1 MNIRN
6 TQGMEAVQEL
16 AHTIEQEVPNL
27 AVTVLS
33 KPDFY
38 VGQKNALPGIE
49 IAVSGDSN
57 VKYAVCL
64 DNGKW
69 KVFFPNQRRR
79 HLEGDASKGPGD
91 IARFIA
97 KDLATAGAAIKE
109 PEPPEWAAVRNESGR
124 SARIKLH
131 ESNLNRITFKDV
143 RKALD
148 KLQTDGHLNNAL
160 HEITALC
167 SYVGNHIANTD
178 PDVKDNKLTVLERK
192 IVARAVLAH
201 IAGQFG
207 YQPED
212 LR

>member
-1 MNIRN
+1 M
-6 TQGMEAVQEL
+6 
-16 AHTIEQEVPNL
+16 
-27 AVTVLS
+27 S
-33 KPDFY
+33 
-38 VGQKNALPGIE
+38 
-49 IAVSGDSN
+49 
-57 VKYAVCL
+57 
-64 DNGKW
+64 
-69 KVFFPNQRRR
+69 
-79 HLEGDASKGPGD
+79 
-91 IARFIA
+91 
-97 KDLATAGAAIKE
+97 
-109 PEPPEWAAVRNESGR
+109 
-124 SARIKLH
+124 RIKLH